1 MYDRKVA
8 SISKVTDGKLI
19 VKEYPTAAANTN
31 HFRNLLSELKLKRQ
45 FVPQIIFV
53 DYLNICSS
61 ARLKQGANVNSY
73 TFIKSI
79 AEELRGMAVE
89 YDVPIVSATQT
100 TRSGFTSTDVGLEDT
115 SESFGLPA
123 TADLMFALI
132 STEELE
138 GLGQMLV
145 KQLKN
150 RYNDPTSSKR
160 FVIGI
165 DRAKMK
171 LYDLEE
177 SAQDDLIDR
186 MAENKTKKGKFNA
199 PWKEDDDEPSF
210 DKATGGK
217 MKFKKEFAEF
227 NFS

>member
-1 MYDRKVA
+1 
-8 SISKVTDGKLI
+8 
-19 VKEYPTAAANTN
+19 
-31 HFRNLLSELKLKRQ
+31 
-45 FVPQIIFV
+45 
-53 DYLNICSS
+53 
-61 ARLKQGANVNSY
+61 
-73 TFIKSI
+73 
-79 AEELRGMAVE
+79 
-89 YDVPIVSATQT
+89 
-100 TRSGFTSTDVGLEDT
+100 
-115 SESFGLPA
+115 
-123 TADLMFALI
+123 MFALI

-199 PWKEDDDEPSF
+199 PWKEDDEPSF

-217 MKFKKEFAEF
+217 MKFKKEFEEF